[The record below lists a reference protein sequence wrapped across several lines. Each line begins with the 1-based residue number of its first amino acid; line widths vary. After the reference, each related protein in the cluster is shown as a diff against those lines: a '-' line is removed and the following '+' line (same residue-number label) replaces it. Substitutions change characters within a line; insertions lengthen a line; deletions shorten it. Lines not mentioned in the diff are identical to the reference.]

1 MLRGLPIGL
10 GSFMGFSTVA
20 DSQFECALPD
30 HSTGYIDAFVEILAG
45 TLLVEGVGYDD
56 IECTHG
62 IG

>member
-1 MLRGLPIGL
+1 
-10 GSFMGFSTVA
+10 MGFSTVA